1 MEPKACSVQST
12 NSILLLVVF
21 VTDLFVTYFFGTDMF
36 VIDTKLDLL
45 LKNFLLLILSIH
57 QTIVQCPD
65 LKI

>member
-1 MEPKACSVQST
+1 
-12 NSILLLVVF
+12 
-21 VTDLFVTYFFGTDMF
+21 MF

-65 LKI
+65 LKIWQV